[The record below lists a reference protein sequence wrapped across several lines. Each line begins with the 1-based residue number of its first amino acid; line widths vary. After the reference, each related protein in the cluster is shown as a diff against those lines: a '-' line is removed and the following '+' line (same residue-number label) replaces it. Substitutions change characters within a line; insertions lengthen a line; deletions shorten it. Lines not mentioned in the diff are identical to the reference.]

1 MEGSVGKV
9 HMRYNGLLADQGQE
23 SSLSWHIMSKVSLGG
38 GGGGGGGFI
47 ANDLHYQ
54 YVLLKICGSCWRTA
68 LRLTN
73 DPASSPR

>member
-9 HMRYNGLLADQGQE
+9 HIWDNGLLADQGQE
-23 SSLSWHIMSKVSLGG
+23 SSLSRHIISKVSL
-38 GGGGGGGFI
+38 GGFI

-54 YVLLKICGSCWRTA
+54 YVLLKICGFCWRTA